1 MRLCL
6 ETLVNSRKLEDAC
19 CALFEGYQQNQFFT
33 KGGAFVQAMDMEF
46 EIEGLRQQL
55 TQKAIDLIHLRKE
68 VHARDEPFTKDE

>member
-1 MRLCL
+1 M
-6 ETLVNSRKLEDAC
+6 
-19 CALFEGYQQNQFFT
+19 
-33 KGGAFVQAMDMEF
+33 QAMDMEF